1 MNTHTDIDDIL
12 ARHFSGEPLSAH
24 QQQALDDYI
33 ATHADEYRRVSKLMA
48 EATAAPPTMEVD
60 TRRAWQKVEA
70 RLDADRRPSL
80 LQRLRP
86 MLSVAAS
93 LLVVTV
99 VGVLTYRHIT
109 HIDTLHYAN
118 STQTDLRVQLPDGS
132 AVVLSPM
139 AAMTYE
145 DHRHEQCRRVAL
157 QGKAFFDVSHNGAGF
172 EVTAADVRVA
182 VLGTSFT
189 VDATRPAHT
198 RVHVATGRVQVSTAA
213 GSVVLAEGEET
224 AVHEGRVGQ
233 KVSARDAA
241 PKPHAFDFDETPI
254 HEAVQRV
261 AREMDVEIT
270 VDASVSAQNL
280 VTTRMR
286 ITSPMQAVR
295 EFALLCGCRG
305 DSVAPLRYRLHR

>member
-1 MNTHTDIDDIL
+1 MNTHTDIDDVL

-48 EATAAPPTMEVD
+48 EAVAAPPAMEVD
-60 TRRAWQKVEA
+60 TRRAWQRVEA
-70 RLDADRRPSL
+70 RLDGGRRQSL

-86 MLSVAAS
+86 MLGVAAS

-109 HIDTLHYAN
+109 HIDTLHYTN

-132 AVVLSPM
+132 AVVLAPM

-157 QGKAFFDVSHNGAGF
+157 QGKAFFDVSHNGSGF

-189 VDATRPAHT
+189 VDATNDAHT
-198 RVHVATGRVQVSTAA
+198 RVQVSEGRVQVSAAA
-213 GSVVLAEGEET
+213 GTVVLT
-224 AVHEGRVGQ
+224 AGQGASVQDGRVG
-233 KVSARDAA
+233 RMMPRDDAA
-241 PKPHAFDFDETPI
+241 PKLHAFDFDETPI